1 MKFLLDA
8 NMPRSSADMLRGF
21 GHEVEDVREVL
32 PPGAGDDSVAAHAK
46 AGRLALIT
54 RDFDFA
60 DIRNYPP
67 ADYFGMVILGMPD
80 DATAVQINRMLE
92 SFACNVDFLARL
104 PGRLA
109 IVESWRVRFRP
120 A

>member
-1 MKFLLDA
+1 MRFLIDTNL
-8 NMPRSSADMLRGF
+8 PRSTAALLSRL
-21 GHEVEDVREVL
+21 GHEALDVCDIGLGAAEDDAIAR
-32 PPGAGDDSVAAHAK
+32 HAR
-46 AGRLALIT
+46 AQRLALIT

-67 ADYFGMVILGMPD
+67 ADYASILVLELPD
-80 DATAVQINRMLE
+80 DATATIILKVIE
-92 SFACNVDFLARL
+92 SFLGQRALVERL

-109 IVESWRVRFRP
+109 IVQTSRVRFRP